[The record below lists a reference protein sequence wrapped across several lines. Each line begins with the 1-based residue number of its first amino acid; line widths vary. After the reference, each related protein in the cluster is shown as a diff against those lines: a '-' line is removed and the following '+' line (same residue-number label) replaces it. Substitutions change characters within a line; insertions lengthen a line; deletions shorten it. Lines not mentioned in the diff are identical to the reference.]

1 MYLQGY
7 RETCNLWQEKAGLN
21 FNSADR
27 FHRADKK
34 MPNDSTNHS
43 IDKAKKHYS
52 SLFTLPSLKKALR
65 YLVAVTVIGASLTTY
80 AVYPSINSLLLG
92 VSLFIITITTD
103 IVVNKTV
110 LRNDGIFNLRRTLVM
125 SFCCWLIW
133 LALLVLGAVLGSLF
147 GLNLWLKLAMLG
159 YAAVLTLRIMVL
171 ASTSY
176 RSLLRQLASALLQPI
191 LCGVAIVVFWSI
203 TALSAVPM
211 LQLTLYLI
219 LAPVISFAAVTVF
232 LHTIDRLGKTT
243 CNLPAMKLFKAFL
256 LNWVTDANEALE
268 KHLEEMG
275 EETDIDV
282 SLLKFDAEKPKAAV
296 IMPLVHPGPFKNIG
310 SSLLPSLMK
319 QSYEKQY
326 RCAACTPLGILGHEL
341 DLASQAQNHKIIT
354 EVINRADFRSS
365 QSMASPFTRVTIG
378 CAIVGCQIF
387 GDTAFISFSLAP
399 QTTEDLPQELG
410 RMVTEEA
417 KRLGL
422 KHAVLIN
429 AHNALDNDS
438 ADMNEHLDELKN
450 AAFEALK
457 KATSMPLQQL
467 RIGSATAY
475 PQVYTQKQGMGAG
488 GITALAVEVGSQKM
502 IYVVIDGNNMVPG
515 LREELMSSLVGL
527 GFSEADVFTTDTHA
541 VSGLTTGKRGYHPVG
556 EVMDHEVLISL
567 ISDVAKQA
575 ASNLEAATV
584 DCIQFVVP
592 KVRVI
597 GEERLTSVT
606 KLVDVAISQAK
617 KTAPVIF
624 GAEGL
629 LLILLLLLF

>member
-1 MYLQGY
+1 
-7 RETCNLWQEKAGLN
+7 
-21 FNSADR
+21 
-27 FHRADKK
+27 
-34 MPNDSTNHS
+34 
-43 IDKAKKHYS
+43 
-52 SLFTLPSLKKALR
+52 
-65 YLVAVTVIGASLTTY
+65 
-80 AVYPSINSLLLG
+80 
-92 VSLFIITITTD
+92 
-103 IVVNKTV
+103 
-110 LRNDGIFNLRRTLVM
+110 M
-125 SFCCWLIW
+125 SFFCWLIW
-133 LALLVLGAVLGSLF
+133 LALLILGVILGSFF
-147 GLNLWLKLAMLG
+147 GSTLWLKMAMLG
-159 YAAVLTLRIMVL
+159 YAAVVTLRIMVL

-176 RSLLRQLASALLQPI
+176 RSLPRQLASALLQPI
-191 LCGVAIVVFWSI
+191 LCSVAIALFWPI
-203 TALSAVPM
+203 TALSAAPTI
-211 LQLTLYLI
+211 QLTLYIMLT
-219 LAPVISFAAVTVF
+219 PVISFTAVTVF

-243 CNLPAMKLFKAFL
+243 YNLPAMKLFKAFL

-275 EETDIDV
+275 EETNIDV
-282 SLLKFDAEKPKAAV
+282 SLLKFDAAKPKAAV

-326 RCAACTPLGILGHEL
+326 NCAACTPLGILGHEL
-341 DLASQAQNHKIIT
+341 DLASQAQNQKIIT
-354 EVINRADFRSS
+354 EVLQRAQFQASNS
-365 QSMASPFTRVTIG
+365 VASPFTRATIG
-378 CAIVGCQIF
+378 CAIAGCQIF
-387 GDTAFISFSLAP
+387 GDTALISFSLAP

-429 AHNALDNDS
+429 AHNSLDNDS
-438 ADMNEHLDELKN
+438 ADMNAHLEELKN

-457 KATSMPLQQL
+457 KATSLPAQQL
-467 RIGSATAY
+467 KVGSATIY

-502 IYVVIDGNNMVPG
+502 IYVVIDGNNMIPE
-515 LREELMSSLVGL
+515 LREKLMASLTGL

-556 EVMDHEVLISL
+556 EVMGHEVLIGL

-575 ASNLEAATV
+575 ASNLEATTV

-597 GEERLTSVT
+597 GE
-606 KLVDVAISQAK
+606 
-617 KTAPVIF
+617 
-624 GAEGL
+624 
-629 LLILLLLLF
+629 